1 MNKKATAVILA
12 VSQATFA
19 GQVTSSGDNRVAVAV
34 TVYNDGRGLVR
45 EERNID
51 LVAGVNE
58 VRFMDVAEQIQ
69 APTVR
74 VAPIEGAP
82 FNVLEQNYEYDLLSP
97 AKLLDKFV
105 GQTITLVQQKM
116 MNNSTVDEPV
126 EAKLLSNNN
135 GTVWEIGGKVVI
147 NPPYSRMIFPNVPE
161 NLIAKPTLIWQIGAP
176 TAGKRKIEA
185 SYITGGM
192 QWSADYVLSL
202 DPTEERAGLQGWVTI
217 NNNSGASYKDA
228 KLKLVAGD
236 VHKAEMPGLLRLEER
251 QQSDMA
257 LPASAPAFAEE
268 GLFEYHLYTLDR
280 PSTIRNAQ
288 TKQIQLLQAEGI
300 RITKDYVLNGGMQYF
315 QSVWSGPPTKEK
327 IAVFI
332 SFKNTEATPGLG
344 QPLPKGIVR
353 VFKKD
358 RSGSP
363 QLIGEDNID
372 HTPRNE
378 DVKLELGNAFDIVAE
393 RRQTDFRHLTTRPA
407 TTYESAHEI
416 KIRNQKDTPVTVRVV
431 EPMGG
436 EWTMIETSHPNK
448 KTAAFESQ
456 WEVPVPA
463 GGETVLTY
471 RVRVKY

>member
-1 MNKKATAVILA
+1 MKRTIAVLLA
-12 VSQATFA
+12 LAQTSYASQM
-19 GQVTSSGDNRVAVAV
+19 TSSADHRVSVAV
-34 TVYNDGRGLVR
+34 TVYNDGRGLIR

-51 LVAGVNE
+51 LAAGPNE

-69 APTVR
+69 PPTVR

-82 FNVLEQNYEYDLLSP
+82 FNVLEQNYEFDLLSP

-105 GQTITLVQQKM
+105 GQTITLIQQKM
-116 MNNSTVDEPV
+116 MNNQTVEESV

-135 GTVWEIGGKVVI
+135 GTVWEIGGKIVVS
-147 NPPYSRMIFPNVPE
+147 PAYARMVFPNVPG
-161 NLIAKPTLIWQIGAP
+161 NLIARPTLVWQIGAP
-176 TAGKRKIEA
+176 AAGKRKIEA

-202 DPTEERAGLQGWVTI
+202 DAAEAKAGLLGWVTI
-217 NNNSGASYKDA
+217 NNHSGASYENA

-236 VHKAEMPGLLRLEER
+236 VHKAEADRLPSAP
-251 QQSDMA
+251 QSKMDMA
-257 LPASAPAFAEE
+257 YAAGAPAFAEE

-288 TKQIQLLQAEGI
+288 TKQIQLLSAEGI
-300 RITKDYVLNGGMQYF
+300 GITKDYVLNGGTHYF
-315 QSVWSGPPTKEK
+315 QSVWSGPPAKEK

-332 SFKNTEATPGLG
+332 AFKNTEATPGLG
-344 QPLPKGIVR
+344 QPMPKGIIR

-378 DVKLELGNAFDIVAE
+378 EVKLELGNAFDIVAE
-393 RRQTDFRHLTTRPA
+393 RRQTDFRHLTTRPP
-407 TTYESAHEI
+407 TTFESAHEI
-416 KIRNQKDTPVTVRVV
+416 RIRNQKDTAVTVRVV
-431 EPMGG
+431 EPIGG
-436 EWTMIETSHPNK
+436 EWAMISTSHPNR

-456 WEVPVPA
+456 WEIPVPA

>member
-1 MNKKATAVILA
+1 MRRTIAVLLA
-12 VSQATFA
+12 LAQTSYAA
-19 GQVTSSGDNRVAVAV
+19 QVTSSADHRVSVAV
-34 TVYNDGRGLVR
+34 TVYNDGRGLIR

-51 LVAGVNE
+51 LAAGANE

-69 APTVR
+69 PPTVR

-82 FNVLEQNYEYDLLSP
+82 FNVLEQNYEFDLLSP

-105 GQTITLVQQKM
+105 GQTITLVHQKII
-116 MNNSTVDEPV
+116 NNQTVEESV
-126 EAKLLSNNN
+126 EARLLSNNN
-135 GTVWEIGGKVVI
+135 GTVWEIGGKIVVS
-147 NPPYSRMIFPNVPE
+147 PAYTRMVFPNVPG
-161 NLIAKPTLIWQIGAP
+161 NLIARPTLVWQIGAP

-202 DPTEERAGLQGWVTI
+202 DAAEEKAGLQGWVTI
-217 NNNSGASYKDA
+217 NNHSGASYENA

-236 VHKAEMPGLLRLEER
+236 VHKAEADRLPSAPQAR
-251 QQSDMA
+251 MDMA
-257 LPASAPAFAEE
+257 LAAGAPAFAEE

-280 PSTIRNAQ
+280 PSTIKNAQ
-288 TKQIQLLQAEGI
+288 TKQIQLLSAEGI
-300 RITKDYVLNGGMQYF
+300 GVTKDYVLNGGTHYF
-315 QSVWSGPPTKEK
+315 QSVWSGPPAKEK
-327 IAVFI
+327 VAVFI
-332 SFKNTEATPGLG
+332 AFKNTEATPGLG
-344 QPLPKGIVR
+344 QPMPKGIIR

-378 DVKLELGNAFDIVAE
+378 EVKLELGNAFDIVAE

-407 TTYESAHEI
+407 TTFESAHEI
-416 KIRNQKDTPVTVRVV
+416 RIRNQKDTAVTVRVV
-431 EPMGG
+431 EPIGG
-436 EWTMIETSHPNK
+436 EWTMVSTSHPNR

-456 WEVPVPA
+456 WEIPVPA